1 MEEINIDLSDSNE
14 VVDLKIDDI
23 DDIPSFPKTEVDTS
37 LDIGKVEEPPSMDI
51 GSGIELLMNEK
62 RKESSESKKPKVDE
76 DLIELDSVKVD
87 DSLMGGSG
95 GSDNMTIVSNTKDLT
110 SQSKVTSTWDGFSKL
125 DTASPKLVEDKPLTK
140 EETLKEKF
148 TYLRKL
154 EALEQKGVQ
163 LTKKYTMESPLNEMK
178 GEYENIIAEKERKNS
193 VRFQGKVLTALI
205 TGVEF
210 LNNRFDPFDF
220 KLDGWSENV
229 NENLDD
235 YDEIFSELY
244 EKYKSK
250 TSMSPELKL
259 IFQLSASGMMI
270 HMSNSMFKS
279 ALPGMDDIMR
289 QNPDLMQHFTNA
301 AMQSMQ
307 QQSPGMSNF
316 MNEFVPQRPPPPAPT
331 RPDINR
337 VVDVT
342 NSPESN
348 GSSYQP
354 LSSPKPQE
362 SRREMSGPTNVENL
376 LSGLKKKKATK
387 SQSMNEI
394 DDLASQVPKPK
405 KKKDKTSIS
414 LEL

>member
-23 DDIPSFPKTEVDTS
+23 DDIPSFPKTDVDTS
-37 LDIGKVEEPPSMDI
+37 LDVGKIEEPPSMDI

-76 DLIELDSVKVD
+76 DLLELDSVKLD
-87 DSLMGGSG
+87 DSLGGGNDEGMS
-95 GSDNMTIVSNTKDLT
+95 IVSNTKNLN

-125 DTASPKLVEDKPLTK
+125 DTASPKLVEEKPLSK
-140 EETLKEKF
+140 EEVLKEKF

-163 LTKKYTMESPLNEMK
+163 LTKKYTMDSPLNEMK

-316 MNEFVPQRPPPPAPT
+316 MNEFVPQRPPPPMPT
-331 RPDINR
+331 QPDINR

-342 NSPESN
+342 NASDNS
-348 GSSYQP
+348 GGSYQP
-354 LSSPKPQE
+354 LNTPKPQE
-362 SRREMSGPTNVENL
+362 QRREMSGPTNVENL
-376 LSGLKKKKATK
+376 LSGLKKKKTTK
-387 SQSMNEI
+387 SQSMSDI

-405 KKKDKTSIS
+405 KKKEKTSIS